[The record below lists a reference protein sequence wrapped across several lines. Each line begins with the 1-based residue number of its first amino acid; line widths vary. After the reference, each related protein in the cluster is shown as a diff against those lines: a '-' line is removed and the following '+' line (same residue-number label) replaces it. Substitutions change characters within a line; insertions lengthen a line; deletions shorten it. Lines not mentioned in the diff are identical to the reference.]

1 MIPYKIVGTTNYR
14 PYIAFFVTVVN
25 VLAFVYVL
33 TYAFLGG
40 LALEEVYRNY
50 ALNICA
56 VRAQPLAETLLD
68 GTRSIF
74 LHMSFVHLTSNIVI
88 FYVFGSRIEEH
99 LGHLRFLAFY
109 LIVGFGGHLGHLLLD
124 GGQCGEALYMI
135 GSSGAISGIIGAF
148 LILVPDR
155 PHQVKNYRA
164 QSLRLRCQ
172 RAGLGISGLLVFH
185 AILLSSRVGG
195 AADQR
200 PLGACWRFHDR
211 SGRDISVVLFHRSAA
226 HTAGLRRG
234 RADLRETK
242 SLC

>member
-25 VLAFVYVL
+25 VLAFVYVM

-56 VRAQPLAETLLD
+56 VRTQPLAETLLD
-68 GTRSIF
+68 GARSIF
-74 LHMSFVHLTSNIVI
+74 LHMSFVHLTSNIII

-124 GGQCGEALYMI
+124 GAQCQEALYMI

-148 LILVPDR
+148 LFLFPTARIKSKIIVLKVFGYDVNVPAWVYLVYWFFMQFFY
-155 PHQVKNYRA
+155 QVGSVAPRINVHWGHVGGFIT
-164 QSLRLRCQ
+164 
-172 RAGLGISGLLVFH
+172 GLALIF
-185 AILLSSRVGG
+185 LLSFFIAPPRIP
-195 AADQR
+195 R
-200 PLGACWRFHDR
+200 
-211 SGRDISVVLFHRSAA
+211 I
-226 HTAGLRRG
+226 
-234 RADLRETK
+234 
-242 SLC
+242 

>member
-25 VLAFVYVL
+25 VLAFVYVM

-56 VRAQPLAETLLD
+56 VRTQPLAETLLD
-68 GTRSIF
+68 GARSIF
-74 LHMSFVHLTSNIVI
+74 LHMSFVHLTSNIII

-124 GGQCGEALYMI
+124 GAQCQEALYMI

-148 LILVPDR
+148 LFLFPTARIKSKIIVLKVFGYDVNVPAWVYLVYWFFMQFFY
-155 PHQVKNYRA
+155 QVGSVAPRINVHWGHVGGFIT
-164 QSLRLRCQ
+164 
-172 RAGLGISGLLVFH
+172 GLALIF
-185 AILLSSRVGG
+185 LLSFFIAPPRIP
-195 AADQR
+195 R
-200 PLGACWRFHDR
+200 M
-211 SGRDISVVLFHRSAA
+211 
-226 HTAGLRRG
+226 
-234 RADLRETK
+234 
-242 SLC
+242 

>member
-25 VLAFVYVL
+25 VLAFVYVM

-56 VRAQPLAETLLD
+56 VRTQPLAETLLD
-68 GTRSIF
+68 GARSIF
-74 LHMSFVHLTSNIVI
+74 LHMSFVHLTSNIII

-124 GGQCGEALYMI
+124 GAQCREALYMI

-148 LILVPDR
+148 LFLFPTARIKSKIIVLKVFGYDVNVPAWVYLVYWFFMQFFY
-155 PHQVKNYRA
+155 QVGSVAPRINVHWGHVGGFIT
-164 QSLRLRCQ
+164 
-172 RAGLGISGLLVFH
+172 GLALIF
-185 AILLSSRVGG
+185 LLSFFIAPPRIP
-195 AADQR
+195 R
-200 PLGACWRFHDR
+200 M
-211 SGRDISVVLFHRSAA
+211 
-226 HTAGLRRG
+226 
-234 RADLRETK
+234 
-242 SLC
+242 

>member
-25 VLAFVYVL
+25 VLAFVYIM

-56 VRAQPLAETLLD
+56 VRTQPLAETLLD
-68 GTRSIF
+68 GARSIF
-74 LHMSFVHLTSNIVI
+74 LHMSFVHLTSNIII

-124 GGQCGEALYMI
+124 GAQCQEALYMI

-148 LILVPDR
+148 LFLFPTARIKSKIIVLKVFGYDVNVPAWVYLVYWFFMQFFY
-155 PHQVKNYRA
+155 QVGSVAPRINVHWGHVGGFIT
-164 QSLRLRCQ
+164 
-172 RAGLGISGLLVFH
+172 GLALIF
-185 AILLSSRVGG
+185 LLSFFIAPPRIP
-195 AADQR
+195 R
-200 PLGACWRFHDR
+200 M
-211 SGRDISVVLFHRSAA
+211 
-226 HTAGLRRG
+226 
-234 RADLRETK
+234 
-242 SLC
+242 

>member
-25 VLAFVYVL
+25 VLAFVYVM

-56 VRAQPLAETLLD
+56 VRTQPLAETLLD
-68 GTRSIF
+68 GVRSIF
-74 LHMSFVHLTSNIVI
+74 LHMSFVHLTSNIII

-124 GGQCGEALYMI
+124 GAQCQEALYMI

-148 LILVPDR
+148 LFLFPTARIKSKIIVLKVFGYDVNVPAWVYLVYWFFMQFFY
-155 PHQVKNYRA
+155 QVGSVAPRINVHWGHVGGFIT
-164 QSLRLRCQ
+164 
-172 RAGLGISGLLVFH
+172 GLALIF
-185 AILLSSRVGG
+185 LLSFFIAPPRIP
-195 AADQR
+195 R
-200 PLGACWRFHDR
+200 
-211 SGRDISVVLFHRSAA
+211 I
-226 HTAGLRRG
+226 
-234 RADLRETK
+234 
-242 SLC
+242 

>member
-40 LALEEVYRNY
+40 LAIDEVYRNY

-56 VRAQPLAETLLD
+56 ARTQPLAETLLD

-74 LHMSFVHLTSNIVI
+74 LHMSFVHLTSNIII

-109 LIVGFGGHLGHLLLD
+109 LIVGYGGHLGHLLLD
-124 GGQCGEALYMI
+124 GGQCGDALYMV

-148 LILVPDR
+148 LFLFPTARIKSKIIVLKVFGYDVNVPAWVYLVYWFFMQFFY
-155 PHQVKNYRA
+155 QVGSVAPRINVHWGHVGGFIT
-164 QSLRLRCQ
+164 
-172 RAGLGISGLLVFH
+172 GLAVIF
-185 AILLSSRVGG
+185 LLSFLIAPPRIP
-195 AADQR
+195 R
-200 PLGACWRFHDR
+200 
-211 SGRDISVVLFHRSAA
+211 I
-226 HTAGLRRG
+226 
-234 RADLRETK
+234 
-242 SLC
+242 

>member
-40 LALEEVYRNY
+40 LALEEVYHNY

-56 VRAQPLAETLLD
+56 VRTQPLAETLLD

-74 LHMSFVHLTSNIVI
+74 LHMSFVHLTSNIII

-109 LIVGFGGHLGHLLLD
+109 LLVGFGGHLGHLVFD
-124 GGQCGEALYMI
+124 GGQCSEALYMV

-148 LILVPDR
+148 LFLFPTARIKSKIIVLKVFGYDVNVPAWVYLVYWFFMQFFY
-155 PHQVKNYRA
+155 QVGSVAPRINVHW
-164 QSLRLRCQ
+164 
-172 RAGLGISGLLVFH
+172 GHVGGFISGL
-185 AILLSSRVGG
+185 AIIFLLSFFIAPPRIP
-195 AADQR
+195 R
-200 PLGACWRFHDR
+200 
-211 SGRDISVVLFHRSAA
+211 I
-226 HTAGLRRG
+226 
-234 RADLRETK
+234 
-242 SLC
+242 

>member
-1 MIPYKIVGTTNYR
+1 MIPYKIVGTTIYR
-14 PYIAFFVTVVN
+14 PYVAFFVTVAN

-56 VRAQPLAETLLD
+56 VWTQPLAETLLD

-74 LHMSFVHLTSNIVI
+74 LHMSFAHLTSNIII

-124 GGQCGEALYMI
+124 GGQCGEALYMV

-148 LILVPDR
+148 LFLFPTARIKSKFIVLKVFGYDVNVPAWVYLVYWFFMQFFY
-155 PHQVKNYRA
+155 QVGSVAPRINVHWGHVGGFVT
-164 QSLRLRCQ
+164 
-172 RAGLGISGLLVFH
+172 GLAVIF
-185 AILLSSRVGG
+185 LLSFVIAPPRIP
-195 AADQR
+195 R
-200 PLGACWRFHDR
+200 
-211 SGRDISVVLFHRSAA
+211 I
-226 HTAGLRRG
+226 
-234 RADLRETK
+234 
-242 SLC
+242 

>member
-14 PYIAFFVTVVN
+14 PYIAFFVTVAN

-40 LALEEVYRNY
+40 LAIDEVYRNY

-56 VRAQPLAETLLD
+56 ARTQPLVETLLD

-74 LHMSFVHLTSNIVI
+74 LHMSFVHLTSNIII

-124 GGQCGEALYMI
+124 GGQCGDALYMV

-148 LILVPDR
+148 LFLFPTARIKSKIIVLKVFGYDVNVPAWVYLVYWFFMQFFY
-155 PHQVKNYRA
+155 QVGSVAPRINVHWGHVGGFIT
-164 QSLRLRCQ
+164 
-172 RAGLGISGLLVFH
+172 GLAVIF
-185 AILLSSRVGG
+185 LLSFLIAPPRIP
-195 AADQR
+195 R
-200 PLGACWRFHDR
+200 
-211 SGRDISVVLFHRSAA
+211 I
-226 HTAGLRRG
+226 
-234 RADLRETK
+234 
-242 SLC
+242 